1 MQWSAGSGAAGRSIR
16 APIIVTNPRAIAIIP
31 ARGGSKGLPRKN
43 ILPVAG
49 KPLVAW
55 TIEAA
60 KASRHIAQVYVSTD
74 SVEIADVARRWG
86 AEVIDRPTD
95 ISGDK
100 ASSEAAI
107 LHALDVLES
116 RDIHPRLTVFLQ
128 CTSPLTETEDIDGVV
143 EKLLSEGADSA
154 LSVAPFFHFLWKPT
168 PEGGVGINHDKRVRL
183 RRQDMEPQFLENG
196 AVYVFKTEGFRQSK
210 HRFFGKTVLHALEAE
225 KVLEIDDPVE
235 MEIAEVRLRHRVRKN
250 GIASLP
256 EHPAALVFDFDGVF
270 TDNRVIVDETGVE
283 SVVCD
288 RGDGLGL
295 GRLKAA
301 GFPMLILSKE
311 RNPVVAAR
319 GAKVGI
325 EVIQGI
331 DEKLTTMLA
340 WLARQGVDPRDAI
353 YVGNDLNDV
362 ECLAAVGCGVAVA
375 DAYEPAKR
383 AAKVV
388 LMQAGG
394 RGAIREIVDMVQT
407 QLERNGN
414 GSRN

>member
-1 MQWSAGSGAAGRSIR
+1 M
-16 APIIVTNPRAIAIIP
+16 TNPKAIAIIP

-43 ILPVAG
+43 ILPIAG

-60 KASRHIAQVYVSTD
+60 RASRHIADVYVSTD
-74 SVEIADVARRWG
+74 SPEIAAISRRFG
-86 AEVIDRPTD
+86 AKVIDRPAE

-100 ASSEAAI
+100 ASSESAI
-107 LHALDVLES
+107 LHALEVLEAQG
-116 RDIHPRLTVFLQ
+116 IHPQLTVFLQ
-128 CTSPLTETEDIDGVV
+128 CTSPLTETADIDGVI
-143 EKLLSEGADSA
+143 EKLEGEGADSA

-168 PEGGVGINHDKRVRL
+168 AEGGVGINHDKRFRL

-196 AVYVFKTEGFRQSK
+196 AVYVFRTAGFRESK
-210 HRFFGKTVLHALEAE
+210 HRFFGKTVLHALDAD

-235 MEIAEVRLRHRVRKN
+235 MEIAEVRLRHRIRTERMS
-250 GIASLP
+250 ALP
-256 EHPAALVFDFDGVF
+256 NRPGAMIFDFDGVF
-270 TDNRVIVDETGVE
+270 TDNRVIVNEQGVE

-295 GRLKAA
+295 GRLRTRQ
-301 GFPMLILSKE
+301 FPMLILSKE
-311 RNPVVAAR
+311 RNPVVSAR

-331 DEKLTTMLA
+331 DNKLPTMME
-340 WLARQGVDPRDAI
+340 WLAKHGVEPERAI

-362 ECLAAVGCGVAVA
+362 ECLSAVGCGVAVA

-383 AAKVV
+383 AARMV
-388 LMQAGG
+388 LNHPGG
-394 RGAIREIVDMVQT
+394 QGAIRELVDMVLT

-414 GSRN
+414 GA